1 VLAVIDVVSGLILL
15 GRVSEARGHRRGRK
29 LYKAAIELAERQG
42 NQLLIE
48 KGEEALRASRSAA
61 STTIVLKFFRL
72 IGHSHYYSIRTGALL
87 LTLLRT
93 ETVMLTLPA
102 PASVSGTRT
111 VTCDIQLRFFTR
123 PTASHGKSNTCCC

>member
-1 VLAVIDVVSGLILL
+1 MRKHCEHRGLQNVDDHRFKLL
-15 GRVSEARGHRRGRK
+15 LE
-29 LYKAAIELAERQG
+29 Q
-42 NQLLIE
+42 N
-48 KGEEALRASRSAA
+48 
-61 STTIVLKFFRL
+61 
-72 IGHSHYYSIRTGALL
+72 HYYSIRTGALL

-123 PTASHGKSNTCCC
+123 PLPHMASQTHAAADPLPGLLRMADRLTRALDNDRESNSRVTISGEIVC